1 MTTKIKLTQVYPVP
15 ASASNSE
22 LTGTPTAP
30 TPSTNDDS
38 TKIATT
44 AYVKDNLDNYSTS
57 TEIANNYL
65 ALSGG
70 DLTGNF
76 YGKPFV
82 DPDDENIMFI
92 CKDPLIAKGTLPE
105 TNHWF
110 TLGMA
115 TDNTGSP
122 TNSHKFGQIETAVYT
137 TGKVETSLGAFKNVA
152 SDTAQYRIGVG
163 WDPSTSSAYTIAPTP
178 VTTDNSTK
186 IATTAYVKSNLS
198 SYLPLTGGTI
208 SGTLTIGTSGCTL
221 SYNATNKCL
230 DFIFS

>member
-1 MTTKIKLTQVYPVP
+1 MTTKIKLNQIYPLP
-15 ASASNSE
+15 AQASNSE

-30 TPSTNDDS
+30 TPTTNDDS

-44 AYVKDNLDNYSTS
+44 AYVKDNLENYSTS
-57 TEIANNYL
+57 SEIENNYL

-122 TNSHKFGQIETAVYT
+122 TNAHKFGQIETAVYS
-137 TGKVETSLGAFKNVA
+137 TGKVEISLGVFKNIEG
-152 SDTAQYRIGVG
+152 DTTQQRIGIG
-163 WDPSTSSAYTIAPTP
+163 YDASNNLYTLAPTP
-178 VTTDNSTK
+178 ATADNSTK